1 MSDVG
6 EFNNSIAKIDSEL
19 SGLRTSNRELM
30 NENRELRES
39 IGSLSGLK
47 DVFSDTEGEL
57 HHLRMQ
63 LKQFQLEQLKMEHA
77 LRQELQDAMER
88 IDDLKK
94 QLAEYKSRAETAE
107 SALVRYRSVVGED
120 AANIVEMKVRLLL
133 ADFIVRRLFNNFS
146 SERRREEEDEFI
158 RRW

>member
-1 MSDVG
+1 MNDVG
-6 EFNNSIAKIDSEL
+6 EFNESIAKIDSEL
-19 SGLRTSNRELM
+19 TGLRTSNRELM

-39 IGSLSGLK
+39 IGNLGNLK

-57 HHLRMQ
+57 QLLRTQ

-77 LRQELQDAMER
+77 LRQELQDSLER

-94 QLAEYKSRAETAE
+94 QLAECKSRAETAE

-120 AANIVEMKVRLLL
+120 AADIVEMKVGRVIAYLSAYSLY
-133 ADFIVRRLFNNFS
+133 F
-146 SERRREEEDEFI
+146 
-158 RRW
+158 